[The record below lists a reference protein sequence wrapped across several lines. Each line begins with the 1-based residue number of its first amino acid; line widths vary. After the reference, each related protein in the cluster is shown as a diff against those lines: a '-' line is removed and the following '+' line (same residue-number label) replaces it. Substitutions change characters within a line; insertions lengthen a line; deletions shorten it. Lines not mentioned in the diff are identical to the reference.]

1 MHTQEVFWTRYG
13 KKDREGQGG
22 TEKDQKVKLSDWSIA
37 QQQVLTSETLGFTA
51 VRMGLP
57 RLLNQAFAL
66 ALGVLKEKIPLWA
79 NKSQA

>member
-1 MHTQEVFWTRYG
+1 MER
-13 KKDREGQGG
+13 RA
-22 TEKDQKVKLSDWSIA
+22 EKDEKVKLSDWSIA
-37 QQQVLTSETLGFTA
+37 RQQVLTREALEFTA

-57 RLLNQAFAL
+57 EAPESAFAL